1 MMKKKIIVANWKM
14 NYDLHET
21 TFFLRNFLKYIKE
34 KKICHNKEI
43 IIAPSFPFLHI
54 SNQISQGTLLK
65 IAAQN
70 IFFKDK
76 GSFTG
81 EISASMLKSIGID
94 IVIIGHS
101 ERRKFFLEDENSLL
115 KKLKIA
121 IKHKIKVIFCI
132 GETYEDRNKNN
143 QYSIIEKQLN
153 NTIFH
158 CSPNEI
164 KLIYIAYEP
173 IWAIGT
179 GVTATIDQITKMHY
193 FIRNIFYE
201 KYGNTISSKI
211 SILYGGSIN
220 HLNAKNIIYSNN
232 VDGGL
237 IGNSSLN
244 LEQFV
249 KIVQY

>member
-21 TFFLRNFLKYIKE
+21 TSFLRNFLKYINE
-34 KKICHNKEI
+34 KKIFHNKEV

-54 SNQISQGTLLK
+54 SNQISQGTSLK

-70 IFFKDK
+70 IYFKEK
-76 GSFTG
+76 GSYTG
-81 EISASMLKSIGID
+81 EISAYMLKSIGIN

-101 ERRKFFLEDENSLL
+101 ERRNIFFEDENSLL

-121 IKHKIKVIFCI
+121 LKHKIKVIFCI

-153 NTIFH
+153 NTIFN
-158 CSPNEI
+158 CSTDEI
-164 KLIYIAYEP
+164 KLIHIAYEP

-179 GVTATIDQITKMHY
+179 GSTATINQIKKMHK
-193 FIRNIFYE
+193 FIRNIFNK
-201 KYGNTISSKI
+201 KYGNFISNKI

-220 HLNAKNIIYSNN
+220 HLNAKDIIYSDN

-237 IGNSSLN
+237 IGKSSLKI
-244 LEQFV
+244 EQFL
-249 KIVQY
+249 KIVQS